1 MERPSPAYSGRK
13 AQKGALPMGRRVRMA
28 AVDALGLP
36 RDVVLGETVIS
47 MEGGRTMVIENYRS
61 ILFYGDGCLK
71 LLTKN
76 GKISVEGNGLMID
89 YYDEES
95 MRVTGVIRRI
105 EFEEM

>member
-1 MERPSPAYSGRK
+1 
-13 AQKGALPMGRRVRMA
+13 MGRRVRKP